1 MIHTHSFL
9 AFFVVALIW
18 FIFFLLKSDGKRKYV
33 LDWMALVLPAFLLS
47 FPQLIYWT
55 FPQSVSGGYLRLMP
69 GWTSKTDFWP
79 WFWIKNTGLFFILL
93 LLALFSPKNRLKA
106 FYLPAIVLFILA
118 GVGHFQPWDWDNI
131 KILFVWYMFSVVLL
145 PAISNR
151 SSKKYQKN
159 HGELFLSE

>member
-1 MIHTHSFL
+1 M
-9 AFFVVALIW
+9 V
-18 FIFFLLKSDGKRKYV
+18 
-33 LDWMALVLPAFLLS
+33 LVLPAFLLS

-118 GVGHFQPWDWDNI
+118 ELVIFQPWDWDNI
-131 KILFVWYMFSVVLL
+131 KILFVWYMFSVIFVASYLEQ
-145 PAISNR
+145 IIQKI
-151 SSKKYQKN
+151 SKKSWSF
-159 HGELFLSE
+159 GFFLEGSLF